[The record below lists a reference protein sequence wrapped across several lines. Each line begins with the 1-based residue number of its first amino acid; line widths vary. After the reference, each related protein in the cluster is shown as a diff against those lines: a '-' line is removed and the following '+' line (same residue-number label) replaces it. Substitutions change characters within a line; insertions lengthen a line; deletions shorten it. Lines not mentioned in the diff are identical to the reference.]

1 MTGNFSDQKMFKKE
15 NCIYF
20 LNNKLIKI
28 FLTCFPGNNI
38 KLLLNLI
45 FFLSL
50 LNYVIV
56 IWIRV
61 RRVVGMAVIF
71 RYIKKKHTLQ
81 FMHYVVK

>member
-45 FFLSL
+45 FFFKSAKLCYS
-50 LNYVIV
+50 NMDQGKEGGWDGSY
-56 IWIRV
+56 
-61 RRVVGMAVIF
+61 F
-71 RYIKKKHTLQ
+71 
-81 FMHYVVK
+81 